1 MKYYK
6 GGSEAAMLQK
16 ERYTNH
22 KVYTIPMADV
32 CEASIPSNMQNI
44 IMYEGSNGRE
54 MVNVTS
60 SRYSLTHIKDI
71 IEPIEQ
77 KLTANNIDWDVAY
90 NRHSRLHQYQ
100 VVYRLTSIVVPIT
113 ENDTVN
119 PQIVV
124 KHSYDGKVSY
134 GIQMAAYRLICS
146 NMLTLPY
153 KNTEVFNLT
162 SKHISLA
169 SNEINRH
176 VDILLRVIT
185 QEFDNQI
192 NVFKVMADSM
202 LDNWED
208 RMSEVIAATKY
219 PTKLVDIA
227 KARFVYEQSC
237 GLSPSDYLLYNA
249 LNYALYN
256 NDDNKTPEMR
266 SKLDGKVLAYIQ

>member
-6 GGSEAAMLQK
+6 GGSEAAILEK

-32 CEASIPSNMQNI
+32 CEASIPSNMKNI

-77 KLTANNIDWDVAY
+77 KLSTKNIDWDVAY

-100 VVYRLTSIVVPIT
+100 VVYRLTSIEVPIT

-119 PQIVV
+119 PQIVI

-134 GIQMAAYRLICS
+134 GIQMAAFRHICS

-153 KNTEVFNLT
+153 KNTEVFKLT
-162 SKHISLA
+162 SKHISLDA
-169 SNEINRH
+169 NEINRH

-266 SKLDGKVLAYIQ
+266 SKLDGKVLAYIH